1 MNLTILNSSPP
12 RNRISAANRLPNPS
26 PLSTMDY
33 SARLISRRYN
43 VSPGMARI
51 VAELVATAVVRP

>member
-1 MNLTILNSSPP
+1 MTYVTEFPVSRKRAP
-12 RNRISAANRLPNPS
+12 AANRLPDHTS
-26 PLSTMDY
+26 LMLA
-33 SARLISRRYN
+33 ARTIERRYN